1 MSLRLSDMKDYIIE
15 QSQRI
20 FVEFKSREKFIEDST
35 QRVSG
40 LKDKVM
46 IEN

>member
-1 MSLRLSDMKDYIIE
+1 MDAWYDIIE

-20 FVEFKSREKFIEDST
+20 FVKFKSKEKFIEDST

-46 IEN
+46 MGN